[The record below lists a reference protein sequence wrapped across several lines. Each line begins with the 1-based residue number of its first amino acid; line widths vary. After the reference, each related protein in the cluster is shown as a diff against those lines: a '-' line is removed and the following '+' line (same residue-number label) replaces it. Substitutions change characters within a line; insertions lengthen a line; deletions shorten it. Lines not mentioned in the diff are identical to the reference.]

1 MKKNNASPIVGLA
14 GGIGSGKSTVTKLF
28 NALGIQSVDADDV
41 AREVVLPGSKCLS
54 KIIDRFGANIL
65 LSDGQLDRR
74 ALREIVFKD
83 KNERLWLESITHP
96 EIRQLISTQLEKAT
110 SSYVLLVHPLLFET
124 KQDQICQ
131 LTVGIDVPTSLQIER
146 IITRD
151 NMDNALAESIIS
163 TQLSNAERLSLTDM
177 TLKNDS
183 NLVDLNDKVMEL
195 HKRILDRLEKRE

>member
-1 MKKNNASPIVGLA
+1 MKINNASPIVGLA

-41 AREVVLPGSKCLS
+41 ARKVVLPGSKCLR
-54 KIIDRFGANIL
+54 KIIDRFGINIL

-110 SSYVLLVHPLLFET
+110 SAYVLLVHPLLFET

-151 NMDNALAESIIS
+151 NMDNALAERIIS

-177 TLKNDS
+177 ALKNDS